1 MESEENLLKS
11 SMLPLFKR
19 AWHLKWLL
27 IPMAIISIV
36 SAVYYTRQQ
45 TKIYRAATQIIIDL
59 EAPRY
64 LPYSGQEVVRLGT
77 TNSWNTVEFFE
88 TQFRIIQSLKVS
100 ESVAL
105 QEKLIED
112 HDFLGVDQIEPEKR
126 AEFLSEVNPA
136 AILRSRVSVVAVP
149 DSHVVEIRVTDH
161 KPQRAAR
168 LANAIAEAYRLQNVG
183 HKVSA
188 AQEAVRWLSNKVD
201 EISDQRKRSDEAMLH
216 FKQENDLLQSTLAE
230 RQHLL
235 GLTIQSIEKDLL
247 DASQEVKVLRAEARQ
262 LKRATSSQAELS
274 IPQVISNPLI
284 QRLKEQRLTLE
295 NQRTELLEQ
304 YLEAHPKV
312 KVVSDQLE
320 RINKTIQGEVKGIK
334 SSISRQLQAAEFK
347 ETSLKETLK
356 GLKEKARGIQAQEL
370 TFKALEANVK
380 SNATLSEQMQVRLK
394 EAELQ
399 AQTTAN
405 NVRLL
410 EGALSPTIPIF
421 PRLSRN
427 LLISLFGWSVLSF
440 LVLLLFDLMDR
451 SLKTQ
456 LQFAE
461 LYKLTPLGS
470 LPLIERGKRPQ
481 KNEAVVRQSE
491 LYVMEN
497 PQSTIA
503 ECVRTIR
510 TNFLFMNPNRTLKSL
525 LITSAAPKEGKTL
538 TSISIASSLAMAGDR
553 VLLVDCDLRRPRVHK
568 VFGMVNDRG
577 LTNMLVDPDVESEE
591 VSRPT
596 PLENLDIMTSG
607 ALIPNPAE
615 ILQTPAFERT
625 LQKLLGDYDRVIF
638 DSPPVVPV
646 TDSQI
651 IGRQVDGTMLVARSE
666 VTNKDVFNRA
676 LELLRAVNVNLL
688 GGLMNGVD
696 MSKELYGQYYYQ
708 YTQNPADLDP
718 LERQIDSE

>member
-1 MESEENLLKS
+1 MESEGNLLKS
-11 SMLPLFKR
+11 SMLPLLKR

-27 IPMAIISIV
+27 IPMAIISII
-36 SAVYYTRQQ
+36 SSVYYTRQQ
-45 TKIYRAATQIIIDL
+45 TKIYRAAAQIIIDL

-77 TNSWNTVEFFE
+77 TNSWNTIEFFE

-100 ESVAL
+100 ESVAK
-105 QEKLIED
+105 QERLIED
-112 HDFLGVDQIEPEKR
+112 HDFLGLDKVEPEKR
-126 AEFLSEVNPA
+126 AEFLAEVNPA
-136 AILRSRVSVVAVP
+136 EVLRNRVSVIAIP
-149 DSHVVEIRVTDH
+149 DSHVVKIRVTDH
-161 KPQRAAR
+161 KPKRAAR
-168 LANAIAEAYRLQNVG
+168 LANAIANAYRLQNVG

-188 AQEAVRWLSNKVD
+188 AQEAVRWLANKVD
-201 EISDQRKRSDEAMLH
+201 EINNQRRSSDEAMLR

-235 GLTIQSIEKDLL
+235 GLTIQAVEKDLL
-247 DASQEVKVLRAEARQ
+247 EASQEVKVLRAESRQ
-262 LKRATSSQAELS
+262 IKRVSSAQAQLS
-274 IPQVISNPLI
+274 IPQVINNPLI

-312 KVVSDQLE
+312 KVVADQLD
-320 RINKTIQGEVKGIK
+320 RLNKTINSEVKGIK
-334 SSISRQLQAAEFK
+334 SALKRELKAAEFK
-347 ETSLKETLK
+347 ENSLKGTLK
-356 GLKEKARGIQAQEL
+356 ELTEKARQIQSQEL
-370 TFKALEANVK
+370 KFKSLEASVK
-380 SNATLSEQMQVRLK
+380 STATLSEQMQVRLK

-405 NVRLL
+405 NVRIL
-410 EGALSPTIPIF
+410 ESALNPTIPIF
-421 PRLSRN
+421 PRLSKN
-427 LLISLFGWSVLSF
+427 LIIALFGWSVLSF

-456 LQFAE
+456 LQFSE
-461 LYKLTPLGS
+461 LYNLTPLGS

-497 PQSTIA
+497 PHSTIA

-568 VFGMVNDRG
+568 VFGMLNDRG

-596 PLENLDIMTSG
+596 PLDNLDIMTSG
-607 ALIPNPAE
+607 MLIPNPAE
-615 ILQTPAFERT
+615 ILQTPAFQRT

-651 IGRQVDGTMLVARSE
+651 IGRQVDGTMLVARCD

-688 GGLMNGVD
+688 GGLMNGID

-708 YTQNPADLDP
+708 YTQDPAEIDP
-718 LERQIDSE
+718 AERQIDV